1 MALFTAS
8 LFVSLLLSGFRLFSE
23 LLKGHRHPF
32 CGGSVIFCMN
42 LKIALGMIA
51 GGANL
56 RRFGAHHDVSAVPAF
71 PNLHFAL
78 FKHFLALH
86 IVQKDSVALFMML
99 FNSSNQP
106 KTLGKLGKALFL
118 CGLGKFLVHI
128 GPFVVFSLCGRKQI
142 LCRIAD
148 ARKLLEP
155 ELGVFLLVFG
165 GFQEKR
171 RNLLIALLATDAK

>member
-1 MALFTAS
+1 
-8 LFVSLLLSGFRLFSE
+8 
-23 LLKGHRHPF
+23 
-32 CGGSVIFCMN
+32 MN

-171 RNLLIALLATDAK
+171 RNLLIALLLAWDSPANAACKFFSVCVPVYLFFFSILSFPFILGPGLLR